1 MSLYAWLLF
10 LSFIGPFALSFDRK
24 VAFYK
29 SWGRLFTGIA
39 LNAIIFILWDGW
51 FARTKVW
58 GFNPNYVWNIR
69 WNDLPIEEW
78 LFFIVIPYCSVF
90 IYACLKVYIQTEPFA
105 KNKHHITLF
114 FLIATF
120 FLALF
125 NSTQAYT
132 FYNCL
137 IAAILLS
144 IHYLFLRKDWMGYF
158 WLAYFVHLIPFLI
171 INGVLTGI
179 ATDKPVVWYND
190 NENIGV
196 RIFTI
201 PVEDTIYALTCL
213 LLPITVMEML
223 VGKKIKRKGT
233 LAVKHK

>member
-1 MSLYAWLLF
+1 MSLYAWLLL
-10 LSFIGPFALSFDRK
+10 LSFVGPFALSFDHK

-29 SWGRLFTGIA
+29 SWGRLFAGIA
-39 LNAIIFILWDGW
+39 LNAVLFILWDGW
-51 FARTKVW
+51 FARTGVW
-58 GFNPNYVWNIR
+58 GFNSDYVWSAR
-69 WNDLPIEEW
+69 LNDLPLEEW
-78 LFFIVIPYCSVF
+78 LFFLVIPYASVF
-90 IYACLKVYIQTEPFA
+90 IYACLKAYLKTPPFG
-105 KNKHHITLF
+105 NQKHHITLF

-137 IAAILLS
+137 IASVLLS
-144 IHYLFLRKDWMGYF
+144 IHYLFLRKEWMGYF
-158 WLAYFVHLIPFLI
+158 WMAYFVHLIPFLI
-171 INGVLTGI
+171 INGILTGI

-201 PVEDTIYALTCL
+201 PIEDTVYALTCL
-213 LLPITVMEML
+213 LLPITIMEML
-223 VGKKIKRKGT
+223 VGKKLPRKRQP
-233 LAVKHK
+233 VPKHK

>member
-1 MSLYAWLLF
+1 
-10 LSFIGPFALSFDRK
+10 
-24 VAFYK
+24 
-29 SWGRLFTGIA
+29 
-39 LNAIIFILWDGW
+39 
-51 FARTKVW
+51 
-58 GFNPNYVWNIR
+58 
-69 WNDLPIEEW
+69 
-78 LFFIVIPYCSVF
+78 
-90 IYACLKVYIQTEPFA
+90 
-105 KNKHHITLF
+105 
-114 FLIATF
+114 
-120 FLALF
+120 
-125 NSTQAYT
+125 
-132 FYNCL
+132 
-137 IAAILLS
+137 
-144 IHYLFLRKDWMGYF
+144 MGYF

>member
-1 MSLYAWLLF
+1 MSLYAWILL
-10 LSFIGPFALSFDRK
+10 LSLIGPFALSFDRK

-29 SWGRLFTGIA
+29 SWGRLFVGIA
-39 LNAIIFILWDGW
+39 LNATIFILWDGW
-51 FARTKVW
+51 FARTGVW
-58 GFNPNYVWNIR
+58 GFNPDYVWDIR

-78 LFFIVIPYCSVF
+78 LFFVIIPYCSVF
-90 IYACLKVYIQTEPFA
+90 IYACLRAYIQTEPFA
-105 KNKHHITLF
+105 KSKHHITLF

-137 IAAILLS
+137 IASVVLC
-144 IHYLFLRKDWMGYF
+144 IHYLFLRKEWMGYF
-158 WLAYFVHLIPFLI
+158 WLAYLIHLVPFLI
-171 INGVLTGI
+171 VNGILTGI

-190 NENIGV
+190 AENLGV

-213 LLPITVMEML
+213 LLPITIMEWL
-223 VGKKIKRKGT
+223 QSKKRKPKQH
-233 LAVKHK
+233 LADKHK